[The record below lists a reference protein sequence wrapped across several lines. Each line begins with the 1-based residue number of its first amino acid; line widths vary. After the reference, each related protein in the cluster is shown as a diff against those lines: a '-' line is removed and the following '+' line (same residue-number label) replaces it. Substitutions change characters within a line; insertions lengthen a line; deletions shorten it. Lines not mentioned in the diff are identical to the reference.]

1 MTENRRYFTRVDFT
15 ADAKLIV
22 DQNEIQTEIVD
33 VSLKGALM
41 EVEDHE
47 HLQLT
52 TEQAGELFFRLTS
65 SDIEVKTQV
74 LLKRVSKNLIGVSF
88 ESIDIESA
96 AHLKRLVELN
106 LGGEEMIEREIES
119 LVAQSSS

>member
-15 ADAKLIV
+15 ADARLIV

-33 VSLKGALM
+33 LSLKGALM

-52 TEQAGELFFRLTS
+52 TEQAGDLFFRLTS
-65 SDIEVKTQV
+65 SAIEVKTQV